1 MRISDWSSDVCSSD
15 LSARSAR
22 AQRRSSGAHL
32 YRTAVPQRY
41 RTAGKAVR
49 SLHQNDRDGGSNQE
63 AEGRG
68 GSVTIEKKTV
78 PSVSVSYARNGNT
91 NKANALGM
99 RPMQERAYEKRGE
112 QYILIKSPP
121 ASGKSRDLMFV
132 ALDTL
137 ATQGVRQA
145 IIVVPEQR
153 I

>member
-15 LSARSAR
+15 L
-22 AQRRSSGAHL
+22 SSGAHL

-112 QYILIKSPP
+112 QYLLIKSPP
-121 ASGKSRDLMFV
+121 RSEEHTSELQSLM
-132 ALDTL
+132 
-137 ATQGVRQA
+137 
-145 IIVVPEQR
+145 R
-153 I
+153 ISYTVFCLKQNKITN

>member
-1 MRISDWSSDVCSSD
+1 MSRRPP
-15 LSARSAR
+15 RSTR
-22 AQRRSSGAHL
+22 TVTLFPYTTLVRS
-32 YRTAVPQRY
+32 
-41 RTAGKAVR
+41 R

-112 QYILIKSPP
+112 QYLLIKSTT
-121 ASGKSRDLMFV
+121 ASGKSRALLFV
-132 ALDTL
+132 EI
-137 ATQGVRQA
+137 GRGSCRERVCKY
-145 IIVVPEQR
+145 V
-153 I
+153 